1 MFTKADYVEYFELLA
16 EKDRDMVFAL
26 QKLILQISDETVLN
40 ILQELLG
47 QQMRHHG
54 VVGDLFDRVLKPAID
69 NRQHKRD
76 RTLGDVKLRNLD
88 TGETL
93 PCRCLDVS
101 LGGLCI
107 ELSKDLPQ
115 GMYLD
120 AEVRFSD
127 SRRPLYR
134 RAQIMWCCRAGSA
147 QYKAGL
153 RFEGSNV

>member
-1 MFTKADYVEYFELLA
+1 MFTKADYVEYVELLA
-16 EKDRDMVFAL
+16 EKNRGMVFAL
-26 QKLILQISDETVLN
+26 QKLIPLISDETVLS
-40 ILQELLG
+40 ILRELLV
-47 QQMRHHG
+47 QQMKHHG
-54 VVGDLFDRVLKPAID
+54 AVGGLFDRILKPAID

-76 RTLGDVKLRNLD
+76 RSLGDVKLRNLD

-107 ELSKDLPQ
+107 QLSKDLPQ
-115 GMYLD
+115 GMCLD

-134 RAQIMWCCRAGSA
+134 RAQVVWCCRAGSA
-147 QYKAGL
+147 QYKVGL